1 MIWKEHLLRT
11 LARLGLWRP
20 GNLHYIGGSDVLP
33 APLSREE
40 ERACIARLAEG
51 DQEASATLI
60 EHNLRLVAYI
70 VNKNYP
76 EAVRGC
82 QQDADDLISIGTIG
96 LIRAAETFDYTKGRR
111 FSTYAS
117 RCIDNQIKMHFR
129 KIKRQQSEVYIN
141 EPLETDSEGNTLT
154 IADILASNVN
164 IEEETELRI
173 NSQKLY
179 RYIDEELDERE
190 KEIICKRYGIRDG
203 RGFVCEA
210 MTQREIAKQLKISR
224 SYISRIEK
232 KALEKLR
239 RRFEQG

>member
-1 MIWKEHLLRT
+1 
-11 LARLGLWRP
+11 
-20 GNLHYIGGSDVLP
+20 
-33 APLSREE
+33 
-40 ERACIARLAEG
+40 
-51 DQEASATLI
+51 
-60 EHNLRLVAYI
+60 
-70 VNKNYP
+70 
-76 EAVRGC
+76 
-82 QQDADDLISIGTIG
+82 
-96 LIRAAETFDYTKGRR
+96 
-111 FSTYAS
+111 
-117 RCIDNQIKMHFR
+117 MHFR

-179 RYIDEELDERE
+179 RYIDERE

>member
-1 MIWKEHLLRT
+1 MLTLLEFALQNLLFIGLHL
-11 LARLGLWRP
+11 
-20 GNLHYIGGSDVLP
+20 D
-33 APLSREE
+33 SRSSFPKQLTQKEE
-40 ERACIARLAEG
+40 EECIEKIAQGDMEAR
-51 DQEASATLI
+51 SRLI

-76 EAVRGC
+76 EHTRGG

-96 LIRAAETFDYTKGRR
+96 LIRAAETFDYSKGKK

-129 KIKRQQSEVYIN
+129 KIKRQLTEVYIN

-154 IADILASNVN
+154 IADILSSGVN

-179 RYIDEELDERE
+179 KFIDEELDDRER
-190 KEIICKRYGIRDG
+190 EIICKRYGIRDG
-203 RGFVCEA
+203 RGYA
-210 MTQREIAKQLKISR
+210 GKALTQREIAKQLGISR

-239 RRFEQG
+239 KRFEEG

>member
-1 MIWKEHLLRT
+1 MQILVNFPFDCRSPALIIHQRMPANPDRLRSLPDSQPGVKSEHFQP
-11 LARLGLWRP
+11 LAISKRI
-20 GNLHYIGGSDVLP
+20 HIT
-33 APLSREE
+33 
-40 ERACIARLAEG
+40 
-51 DQEASATLI
+51 SAQQGI
-60 EHNLRLVAYI
+60 LRLLS
-70 VNKNYP
+70 P
-76 EAVRGC
+76 
-82 QQDADDLISIGTIG
+82 DHFH
-96 LIRAAETFDYTKGRR
+96 RAAPECVIQLCGNIWQCFRKWH
-111 FSTYAS
+111 
-117 RCIDNQIKMHFR
+117 IDNQIKMHFR

-203 RGFVCEA
+203 SGFVCEA

>member
-1 MIWKEHLLRT
+1 MLTLLEFALQNLLFIGLHLDSRSSFPKQLSKAEEQECIEKIAAGDT
-11 LARLGLWRP
+11 AARK
-20 GNLHYIGGSDVLP
+20 
-33 APLSREE
+33 
-40 ERACIARLAEG
+40 
-51 DQEASATLI
+51 TLI

-70 VNKNYP
+70 VSKNYP
-76 EAVRGC
+76 EYVRGG

-96 LIRAAETFDYTKGRR
+96 LIRAAETFDYKKGSH

-129 KIKRQQSEVYIN
+129 KIKRQLTEVYIN

-154 IADILASNVN
+154 IAYILSSGVN

-179 RYIDEELDERE
+179 KYIAEELDDRER
-190 KEIICKRYGIRDG
+190 EIICKRYGIRDC
-203 RGFVCEA
+203 RGYA
-210 MTQREIAKQLKISR
+210 GKALTQREIAKQLGISR

-239 RRFEQG
+239 KRFEEG

>member
-1 MIWKEHLLRT
+1 MLSLLEFALQNLLFIGLHLDSRSSF
-11 LARLGLWRP
+11 P
-20 GNLHYIGGSDVLP
+20 KQ
-33 APLSREE
+33 LSPKEE
-40 ERACIARLAEG
+40 EECIALVAQG
-51 DQEASATLI
+51 DMEARGKLI

-76 EAVRGC
+76 EAVRGS

-154 IADILASNVN
+154 IADILSSGVN

-179 RYIDEELDERE
+179 QFIEEELDERE

>member
-1 MIWKEHLLRT
+1 MLTLLEFALQNLLFIGLHLDSRSSF
-11 LARLGLWRP
+11 P
-20 GNLHYIGGSDVLP
+20 KQ
-33 APLSREE
+33 LSPKEE
-40 ERACIARLAEG
+40 EECIALIAQG
-51 DQEASATLI
+51 DMDARGKLI
-60 EHNLRLVAYI
+60 EHNLRLVAYLF
-70 VNKNYP
+70 NKNYP

>member
-1 MIWKEHLLRT
+1 MLTLLEFALQNLLFIGLHLDSRSSF
-11 LARLGLWRP
+11 P
-20 GNLHYIGGSDVLP
+20 KQ
-33 APLSREE
+33 LSPKEE
-40 ERACIARLAEG
+40 EECIALIAQGEMDARG
-51 DQEASATLI
+51 KLI

-82 QQDADDLISIGTIG
+82 QQDTDDLISIGTIG

-179 RYIDEELDERE
+179 RYIEEELDERE

-203 RGFVCEA
+203 RGYVCEA

-239 RRFEQG
+239 RRFEQ

>member
-1 MIWKEHLLRT
+1 MPANPDRLRSLPDSQPGVKSEHFQP
-11 LARLGLWRP
+11 LAISKRIHITSAQQGFFRF
-20 GNLHYIGGSDVLP
+20 
-33 APLSREE
+33 LSP
-40 ERACIARLAEG
+40 
-51 DQEASATLI
+51 D
-60 EHNLRLVAYI
+60 HFH
-70 VNKNYP
+70 
-76 EAVRGC
+76 
-82 QQDADDLISIGTIG
+82 
-96 LIRAAETFDYTKGRR
+96 RAAPECVIQLYGNMWQCFRR
-111 FSTYAS
+111 LH
-117 RCIDNQIKMHFR
+117 IDNQIKMHFR

-190 KEIICKRYGIRDG
+190 KEIICKRYGIHDG
-203 RGFVCEA
+203 RGCVCEA

>member
-1 MIWKEHLLRT
+1 MLTLLEFALQNLLFIGLHLDSRSSF
-11 LARLGLWRP
+11 P
-20 GNLHYIGGSDVLP
+20 KQ
-33 APLSREE
+33 LSPKEE
-40 ERACIARLAEG
+40 EECIALIAQG
-51 DQEASATLI
+51 DMDARGKLI

-203 RGFVCEA
+203 SGFVCEA

-239 RRFEQG
+239 KRFDKG

>member
-1 MIWKEHLLRT
+1 MLTLLEFALQNLLFIGLHLDSRSSF
-11 LARLGLWRP
+11 P
-20 GNLHYIGGSDVLP
+20 KQ
-33 APLSREE
+33 LSPKEE
-40 ERACIARLAEG
+40 EECIALIAQG
-51 DQEASATLI
+51 DMDARGKLI

-82 QQDADDLISIGTIG
+82 QQYADDLISIGTIG

-239 RRFEQG
+239 KRFDKS

>member
-1 MIWKEHLLRT
+1 MLTLLEFALQNLLFIGLHLDSRSSF
-11 LARLGLWRP
+11 P
-20 GNLHYIGGSDVLP
+20 KQ
-33 APLSREE
+33 LSQKEE
-40 ERACIARLAEG
+40 EECITLIAQGNAEARG
-51 DQEASATLI
+51 KLI

-76 EAVRGC
+76 ESVRGS

-96 LIRAAETFDYTKGRR
+96 LIRAAETFDFTKGRR

-164 IEEETELRI
+164 IEEE
-173 NSQKLY
+173 
-179 RYIDEELDERE
+179 LDERE

-203 RGFVCEA
+203 RGYVCEA

>member
-1 MIWKEHLLRT
+1 MLTLLEFALQNLLFIGPHLDSRSSF
-11 LARLGLWRP
+11 P
-20 GNLHYIGGSDVLP
+20 KQ
-33 APLSREE
+33 LSPKEE
-40 ERACIARLAEG
+40 EECIALIAQG
-51 DQEASATLI
+51 DMDARGKLI

-239 RRFEQG
+239 RRFEQGR

>member
-1 MIWKEHLLRT
+1 
-11 LARLGLWRP
+11 
-20 GNLHYIGGSDVLP
+20 
-33 APLSREE
+33 
-40 ERACIARLAEG
+40 
-51 DQEASATLI
+51 
-60 EHNLRLVAYI
+60 
-70 VNKNYP
+70 
-76 EAVRGC
+76 
-82 QQDADDLISIGTIG
+82 
-96 LIRAAETFDYTKGRR
+96 
-111 FSTYAS
+111 
-117 RCIDNQIKMHFR
+117 MHFR

-190 KEIICKRYGIRDG
+190 KEIICKRYGIRDD

>member
-1 MIWKEHLLRT
+1 MINSRLNYRLSALIVHQCMPANPDRLRSLPDSQPGVKSEHFQP
-11 LARLGLWRP
+11 LAISKRIHITSAQQGFFRF
-20 GNLHYIGGSDVLP
+20 
-33 APLSREE
+33 LSP
-40 ERACIARLAEG
+40 
-51 DQEASATLI
+51 D
-60 EHNLRLVAYI
+60 HFH
-70 VNKNYP
+70 
-76 EAVRGC
+76 
-82 QQDADDLISIGTIG
+82 
-96 LIRAAETFDYTKGRR
+96 RAAPECVIQLYGNMWQCFRR
-111 FSTYAS
+111 LH
-117 RCIDNQIKMHFR
+117 IDNQIKMHFR

-154 IADILASNVN
+154 IEDILASNVN

-239 RRFEQG
+239 KRFDKG

>member
-1 MIWKEHLLRT
+1 MITLLEFVLQNLLFIGLHLDCRSSF
-11 LARLGLWRP
+11 P
-20 GNLHYIGGSDVLP
+20 KQ
-33 APLSREE
+33 LSKAE
-40 ERACIARLAEG
+40 ERECIEKIAAGDADARNV
-51 DQEASATLI
+51 LI

-76 EAVRGC
+76 ESIRGS

-96 LIRAAETFDYTKGRR
+96 LIRAAETFDYSKGSH

-154 IADILASNVN
+154 IADILSSGVN
-164 IEEETELRI
+164 IEEDTELRI

-179 RYIDEELDERE
+179 KYIEEELDERE

>member
-1 MIWKEHLLRT
+1 MINRRLNYRLSALIVHQRMPTNPDRLRSLPDSQPGAKPERFQPLTVSKRIHITSAQQGIFRLLS
-11 LARLGLWRP
+11 P
-20 GNLHYIGGSDVLP
+20 DHF
-33 APLSREE
+33 
-40 ERACIARLAEG
+40 
-51 DQEASATLI
+51 
-60 EHNLRLVAYI
+60 H
-70 VNKNYP
+70 
-76 EAVRGC
+76 
-82 QQDADDLISIGTIG
+82 
-96 LIRAAETFDYTKGRR
+96 RAAPECVIQLCGNIWQR
-111 FSTYAS
+111 F
-117 RCIDNQIKMHFR
+117 RKWHIDNQIKMHFR

-190 KEIICKRYGIRDG
+190 KEIICKRYGIHDG
-203 RGFVCEA
+203 RGCVCEA

-239 RRFEQG
+239 KRFDKG

>member
-1 MIWKEHLLRT
+1 MQLRVNFPFDCRSPALIIHQRMPANPDRLRSLPDSQPGVKSEHFQP
-11 LARLGLWRP
+11 LAISKRIHITSAQQGFFRF
-20 GNLHYIGGSDVLP
+20 
-33 APLSREE
+33 LSP
-40 ERACIARLAEG
+40 
-51 DQEASATLI
+51 D
-60 EHNLRLVAYI
+60 HFH
-70 VNKNYP
+70 
-76 EAVRGC
+76 
-82 QQDADDLISIGTIG
+82 
-96 LIRAAETFDYTKGRR
+96 RAAPECVIQLYGNMWQCFRR
-111 FSTYAS
+111 LH
-117 RCIDNQIKMHFR
+117 IDNQIKMHFR

>member
-1 MIWKEHLLRT
+1 MINRRLNYRLSAFIVHQRMPANTDRLRSLPDSQPGTKPEHFQPLAVSKRIHITSAQQGIFRLLS
-11 LARLGLWRP
+11 P
-20 GNLHYIGGSDVLP
+20 DHF
-33 APLSREE
+33 
-40 ERACIARLAEG
+40 
-51 DQEASATLI
+51 
-60 EHNLRLVAYI
+60 H
-70 VNKNYP
+70 
-76 EAVRGC
+76 
-82 QQDADDLISIGTIG
+82 
-96 LIRAAETFDYTKGRR
+96 RAAPERR
-111 FSTYAS
+111 IWHCGNIWQCF
-117 RCIDNQIKMHFR
+117 RRWHIDNQIKMHFR

>member
-1 MIWKEHLLRT
+1 MINRRLNYRLSALIVHQRMPTNPDRLRGLPDSQPGVKSEHLEP
-11 LARLGLWRP
+11 LA
-20 GNLHYIGGSDVLP
+20 
-33 APLSREE
+33 LSKR
-40 ERACIARLAEG
+40 IHIT
-51 DQEASATLI
+51 SA
-60 EHNLRLVAYI
+60 
-70 VNKNYP
+70 
-76 EAVRGC
+76 
-82 QQDADDLISIGTIG
+82 QQGIFRFLSPDHFH
-96 LIRAAETFDYTKGRR
+96 RAALECVIQLCGNIWQCFRKRH
-111 FSTYAS
+111 
-117 RCIDNQIKMHFR
+117 IDNQIKMHFR

-190 KEIICKRYGIRDG
+190 KEIICKRYGIHDG
-203 RGFVCEA
+203 RGCVCEA

>member
-1 MIWKEHLLRT
+1 MLTLLEFALQNLLFIGLHLDSRSSF
-11 LARLGLWRP
+11 P
-20 GNLHYIGGSDVLP
+20 KQ
-33 APLSREE
+33 LSPKEE
-40 ERACIARLAEG
+40 EECIALIAQG
-51 DQEASATLI
+51 DMDARGKLI

-82 QQDADDLISIGTIG
+82 QQDTDDLISIGTIG

-179 RYIDEELDERE
+179 RYIEEELDERE

-203 RGFVCEA
+203 RGYVCEA

>member
-1 MIWKEHLLRT
+1 MLTLLEFALQNLLFIGLHLDSRSSF
-11 LARLGLWRP
+11 P
-20 GNLHYIGGSDVLP
+20 KQ
-33 APLSREE
+33 LSPKEE
-40 ERACIARLAEG
+40 EECIALIAQG
-51 DQEASATLI
+51 DMDARGKLI

-190 KEIICKRYGIRDG
+190 KEIICKRYGIHDG
-203 RGFVCEA
+203 RGCVCGA

-239 RRFEQG
+239 KRFDKG

>member
-1 MIWKEHLLRT
+1 
-11 LARLGLWRP
+11 
-20 GNLHYIGGSDVLP
+20 
-33 APLSREE
+33 
-40 ERACIARLAEG
+40 
-51 DQEASATLI
+51 
-60 EHNLRLVAYI
+60 
-70 VNKNYP
+70 
-76 EAVRGC
+76 
-82 QQDADDLISIGTIG
+82 
-96 LIRAAETFDYTKGRR
+96 
-111 FSTYAS
+111 
-117 RCIDNQIKMHFR
+117 MHFR

-203 RGFVCEA
+203 GGFVCEA

>member
-1 MIWKEHLLRT
+1 MINSRLNYRLSALIIHQRMPANPDRLRSLPDSQPGVKSEHFQP
-11 LARLGLWRP
+11 LAISKRIHITSAQQGIFRF
-20 GNLHYIGGSDVLP
+20 
-33 APLSREE
+33 LSP
-40 ERACIARLAEG
+40 
-51 DQEASATLI
+51 D
-60 EHNLRLVAYI
+60 HFH
-70 VNKNYP
+70 
-76 EAVRGC
+76 
-82 QQDADDLISIGTIG
+82 
-96 LIRAAETFDYTKGRR
+96 RAAPERGIRPCVNIRQCFRR
-111 FSTYAS
+111 LH
-117 RCIDNQIKMHFR
+117 IDNQIKMHFR

-190 KEIICKRYGIRDG
+190 KEIICKRYGIHDG
-203 RGFVCEA
+203 RGCVCEA

>member
-1 MIWKEHLLRT
+1 MPTNPDRLRS
-11 LARLGLWRP
+11 LPDSQP
-20 GNLHYIGGSDVLP
+20 GAKP
-33 APLSREE
+33 ERFQPLTVSKR
-40 ERACIARLAEG
+40 
-51 DQEASATLI
+51 SAITS
-60 EHNLRLVAYI
+60 A
-70 VNKNYP
+70 
-76 EAVRGC
+76 
-82 QQDADDLISIGTIG
+82 QQGFFRFLSPDHFH
-96 LIRAAETFDYTKGRR
+96 RAAPECVIQLYGNMWQCFRR
-111 FSTYAS
+111 LH
-117 RCIDNQIKMHFR
+117 IDNQIKMHFR

-154 IADILASNVN
+154 IEDILASNVN

>member
-1 MIWKEHLLRT
+1 MLSLLEFALQNLLFIGLHLDSRSSF
-11 LARLGLWRP
+11 P
-20 GNLHYIGGSDVLP
+20 KQ
-33 APLSREE
+33 LSPKEE
-40 ERACIARLAEG
+40 EECIALVAQG
-51 DQEASATLI
+51 DMEARGKLI

-76 EAVRGC
+76 EAVRGS

-203 RGFVCEA
+203 RGYVCEA
-210 MTQREIAKQLKISR
+210 MTQREIAKQLQISR

-239 RRFEQG
+239 KRFDKG

>member
-1 MIWKEHLLRT
+1 MD
-11 LARLGLWRP
+11 ARGK
-20 GNLHYIGGSDVLP
+20 
-33 APLSREE
+33 
-40 ERACIARLAEG
+40 
-51 DQEASATLI
+51 LI

-239 RRFEQG
+239 KRFDKS

>member
-1 MIWKEHLLRT
+1 MLTLLEFALQNLLFIGLHLDSRSSF
-11 LARLGLWRP
+11 P
-20 GNLHYIGGSDVLP
+20 KQ
-33 APLSREE
+33 LSPKEE
-40 ERACIARLAEG
+40 EECIALIAQG
-51 DQEASATLI
+51 DMDARGKLI

-154 IADILASNVN
+154 IADILSSGVN

-179 RYIDEELDERE
+179 KYIEEELDERE

-203 RGFVCEA
+203 KGYVCEA

-239 RRFEQG
+239 KRFEEG

>member
-1 MIWKEHLLRT
+1 MLTLLEFALQNLLFIGLHLDSRSSF
-11 LARLGLWRP
+11 P
-20 GNLHYIGGSDVLP
+20 KQ
-33 APLSREE
+33 LSPKEE
-40 ERACIARLAEG
+40 EECIALIAKG
-51 DQEASATLI
+51 DMEARGKLI

-76 EAVRGC
+76 EAVRGS

-154 IADILASNVN
+154 IADILSSGVN

-179 RYIDEELDERE
+179 KYIEDELDDRER
-190 KEIICKRYGIRDG
+190 EIICKRYGIRDG
-203 RGFVCEA
+203 RGYVCEA

-239 RRFEQG
+239 KRFEEG

>member
-1 MIWKEHLLRT
+1 MLTLLEFALQNLLFIGLHLDSRSSF
-11 LARLGLWRP
+11 P
-20 GNLHYIGGSDVLP
+20 KQ
-33 APLSREE
+33 LSPKEE
-40 ERACIARLAEG
+40 EECIALIAQG
-51 DQEASATLI
+51 DMDARGKLI

-210 MTQREIAKQLKISR
+210 MTQRDIAKQLKISR